1 MAMLQASKTYQQDYG
16 FLRRVLQANSF
27 FSTLSGGLF
36 ILASGP
42 VAAFL
47 GLDASGIIL
56 GTGVLLLLFAA
67 DVFYVATR
75 ETLNRTF
82 VVGIIA
88 ADLLWV
94 AGSALLLL
102 TDWVAWTNAGFW
114 AVVIVADLVA
124 TFAALQWF
132 GLRRGR

>member
-1 MAMLQASKTYQQDYG
+1 
-16 FLRRVLQANSF
+16 
-27 FSTLSGGLF
+27 
-36 ILASGP
+36 

-56 GTGVLLLLFAA
+56 GTGVLLLLFAV